1 MATDKTSDKTD
12 DFQEQAREMLRA
24 QQDAYVAAVKAWR
37 EALATGQASAAQP
50 PSPEPTAL
58 NMLPTPTEMAEAYYA
73 FAARLLAD
81 QSRFMEALSQ
91 AMAAPTKK
99 P

>member
-1 MATDKTSDKTD
+1 MAADKTG
-12 DFQEQAREMLRA
+12 DFQQQAREMLRV

-37 EALATGQASAAQP
+37 EALAAGQPSTVPP
-50 PSPEPTAL
+50 PSPEPTPL
-58 NMLPTPTEMAEAYYA
+58 HMLPTPTEMAEAYYA

-91 AMAAPTKK
+91 AMATPTKK
-99 P
+99 S

>member
-12 DFQEQAREMLRA
+12 DFQQQAREVLRA

-37 EALATGQASAAQP
+37 EALATGESSTAQP
-50 PSPEPTAL
+50 PPPEPTPL

-73 FAARLLAD
+73 FTARLLAD

-91 AMAAPTKK
+91 AMATPAKK